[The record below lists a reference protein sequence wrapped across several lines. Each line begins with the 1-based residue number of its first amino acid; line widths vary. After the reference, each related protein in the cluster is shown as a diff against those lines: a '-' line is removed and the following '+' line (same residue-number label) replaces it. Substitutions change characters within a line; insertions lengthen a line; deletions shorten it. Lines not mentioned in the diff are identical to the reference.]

1 MADGLEGNRTPVR
14 NTLLDSS
21 TCLAYFLDKALKRLN
36 KQTVSKPNLR
46 NV

>member
-21 TCLAYFLDKALKRLN
+21 TCLAYFWDKAPKRLN